1 MDNTQDRISKLLSDP
16 ENIKTIAQIASGFMP
31 SGGEGS
37 STEGASDEEKSAE
50 GAVSDSAAEED
61 TESVPAS
68 ADAAQRV
75 MSDSIMNGL
84 FGDTFTPEKVDK
96 GIGFLSALKPYLGN
110 HKKEV
115 CEVMIKVLGAAKL
128 LTIYKN

>member
-31 SGGEGS
+31 SGGEGVS
-37 STEGASDEEKSAE
+37 EGALGEESSDKLAVVPDSMSGEEAE
-50 GAVSDSAAEED
+50 AVS
-61 TESVPAS
+61 AS
-68 ADAAQRV
+68 ANEGQKV
-75 MSDSIMNGL
+75 TSDSTMSGL
-84 FGDTFTPEKVDK
+84 FGDIITPEKVDK
-96 GIGFLSALKPYLGN
+96 GIGFLGALKPYLGS